1 MNLTTVNQT
10 FEGWGH
16 DSMDAYDFYKVYLP
30 NNYAFEVCVEFP
42 EQNDIDLG
50 LFYLHPTY
58 GYFYSIGNSYN
69 DNPECVWAQYDD
81 AGQDIYMRVWTDRG
95 SGDYEVTLTLATPGL
110 EPGGNQ
116 DDCGMAGSVP
126 GGDAA
131 DLVYPGAWSGHTFT
145 NESTQADLNPLDE
158 NGSLREY
165 WEGGVCTGWIS
176 YTWDSYDMYSI
187 SVPEGHYVNVE
198 YDFDL
203 EGEGDPSTYHSVY
216 MLMCQN
222 QHMPCQYPANGAF
235 FIEQDYGYGL
245 DVLEQNSG
253 LWPVG
258 TLHNASGCD
267 TAFPNPVCA
276 ANGWDASNAV
286 ADTAGW
292 VYIYILSLI
301 HI

>member
-1 MNLTTVNQT
+1 
-10 FEGWGH
+10 
-16 DSMDAYDFYKVYLP
+16 
-30 NNYAFEVCVEFP
+30 
-42 EQNDIDLG
+42 
-50 LFYLHPTY
+50 
-58 GYFYSIGNSYN
+58 
-69 DNPECVWAQYDD
+69 
-81 AGQDIYMRVWTDRG
+81 
-95 SGDYEVTLTLATPGL
+95 
-110 EPGGNQ
+110 
-116 DDCGMAGSVP
+116 
-126 GGDAA
+126 
-131 DLVYPGAWSGHTFT
+131 
-145 NESTQADLNPLDE
+145 
-158 NGSLREY
+158 
-165 WEGGVCTGWIS
+165 
-176 YTWDSYDMYSI
+176 MYSI

-292 VYIYILSLI
+292 VYIYIWTCCSSAPDHEYEMNITFSPLSELEGGSQNLSLI